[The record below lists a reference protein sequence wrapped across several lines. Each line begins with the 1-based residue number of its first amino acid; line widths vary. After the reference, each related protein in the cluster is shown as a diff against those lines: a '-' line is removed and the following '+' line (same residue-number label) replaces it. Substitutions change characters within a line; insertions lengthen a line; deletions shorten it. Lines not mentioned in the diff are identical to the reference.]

1 MPLRWCSLETIKFRR
16 FSLKTDIWAFG
27 VLLHEVF
34 DNAGLPYPAIRNR
47 DLTDKL
53 ESGYRLPPVGMC
65 PLRVYVLMLKC
76 WDEDPS
82 RRPSAEAIYKE
93 IFECARFSK
102 DERAVDTYKE
112 AVAANTAVEATSAPL
127 ADEDAY
133 EYAPPPIPPPRTSV
147 TRLSTSSVDSSVRER

>member
-27 VLLHEVF
+27 VLIHEVF
-34 DNAGLPYPAIRNR
+34 SNAGLPYPAIRNR
-47 DLTDKL
+47 DLPDKL

-65 PLRVYVLMLKC
+65 PLKVYVLMLKC

-82 RRPSAEAIYKE
+82 RRPSAEAIEQE

-102 DERAVDTYKE
+102 DERVRQLRHHFWTVFARF
-112 AVAANTAVEATSAPL
+112 SARPHPHMRCVRRSTL
-127 ADEDAY
+127 FY
-133 EYAPPPIPPPRTSV
+133 FAPMLIGC
-147 TRLSTSSVDSSVRER
+147 